1 MTLISSDLSKSSKF
15 PIPLV
20 SQSSFVSLHFAG
32 LLPFGAGNPEIFE
45 RNSSDSE
52 DAWARRRP
60 KLTPLRL
67 SIPERNF
74 SKKGGY
80 LVLVG

>member
-1 MTLISSDLSKSSKF
+1 MSSDLSNSSKF
-15 PIPLV
+15 PIPRV

-32 LLPFGAGNPEIFE
+32 LLPLGAGNPEIFE

-60 KLTPLRL
+60 KLTPLRF
-67 SIPERNF
+67 SIPERKF
-74 SKKGGY
+74 FEKSG
-80 LVLVG
+80 LDFPHWL